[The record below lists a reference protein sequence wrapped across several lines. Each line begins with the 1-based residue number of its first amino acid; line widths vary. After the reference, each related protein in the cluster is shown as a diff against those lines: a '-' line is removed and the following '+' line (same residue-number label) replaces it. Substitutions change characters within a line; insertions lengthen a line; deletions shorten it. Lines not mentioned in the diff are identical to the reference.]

1 MGGIL
6 MKMSFIP
13 GDSVQ
18 VQENQTVLEAALQ
31 NGLHI
36 QHTCNGQG
44 TCGTCKVRVLGDEN
58 QPVTESEQKLLS
70 EHEIKMGYRLAC
82 QVKCSENME
91 VHPQH

>member
-1 MGGIL
+1 

-13 GDSVQ
+13 GGNINVP
-18 VQENQTVLEAALQ
+18 ENQTVLEAALN
-31 NGLHI
+31 NGMHI

-44 TCGTCKVRVLGDEN
+44 TCGTCKVRVLGDED
-58 QPVTESEQKLLS
+58 QPITASESELLS

-82 QVKCSENME
+82 QIQCENNME

>member
-1 MGGIL
+1 

-13 GDSVQ
+13 GSSVD
-18 VQENQTVLEAALQ
+18 VQENQTVLEASLA

-44 TCGTCKVRVLGDEN
+44 TCGTCKVRILGDEN
-58 QPVTESEQKLLS
+58 QPITTSESQLLS
-70 EHEIKMGYRLAC
+70 EHDIKMGYRLAC
-82 QVKCSENME
+82 QVQCDDNME